1 MTSKLMKMLS
11 ELPSNFSFICRA
23 NFTPLLENNQPLS
36 FVLDIEDNKF
46 NKVGNLKVKAFWT

>member
-1 MTSKLMKMLS
+1 MTSKLMKMLLES
-11 ELPSNFSFICRA
+11 PSNFSFICRA